1 MLCTTC
7 FLGKKAEL
15 LPVTKMSFLDKAK
28 KKLGEF
34 TDAAKDA
41 VSGADNK
48 AEGAGEQAVDASTK
62 STIDQ
67 VKDKQGIL
75 SKIQNFLTLGYGTK
89 EDLRELDKKLR
100 DLYYADFKAMRHRWE
115 EISLEALKA
124 KVRAKDDYKKVIQVM
139 DRVAEKINRADYGYA
154 GLLDRKG
161 HIREDELSKIFS
173 YDKAVGEQ
181 VKDLQRS
188 IDEIYGMVEAENW
201 VEISPKV
208 RTVKM
213 MLLDIEEKWDGRE
226 KEFRPLEVS

>member
-1 MLCTTC
+1 
-7 FLGKKAEL
+7 
-15 LPVTKMSFLDKAK
+15 MSFLDKAK
-28 KKLGEF
+28 KKLGELAG
-34 TDAAKDA
+34 TAKDA
-41 VSGADNK
+41 VPGADDK
-48 AEGAGEQAVDASTK
+48 TEGAGEKAVDASTA

-67 VKDKQGIL
+67 VKDKQGII

-124 KVRAKDDYKKVIQVM
+124 KVRNKDEYKKVIQVM

-154 GLLDRKG
+154 GLMDRKG
-161 HIREDELSKIFS
+161 HIREDELSKIFN
-173 YDKAVGEQ
+173 YDKTLGGQ
-181 VKDLQRS
+181 VQDLQTS
-188 IDEIYGMVEAENW
+188 VEDIYGLVEAENW
-201 VEISPKV
+201 TETQPKV
-208 RTVKM
+208 RTVKL